1 VPDGIPVIVTEILLS
16 AGTGL
21 NFSAD
26 GTGADDGLTSQAVAW
41 PVAGAVELVD
51 TGLLAAVVV
60 GPAFGVL
67 VEHAAT
73 EIVAAIVAIATV
85 MAFEFMC
92 RYPLLICRLL
102 LAAAG
107 MGQRL

>member
-21 NFSAD
+21 NSSAV
-26 GTGADDGLTSQAVAW
+26 GTGADDGLTSQLVAW
-41 PVAGAVELVD
+41 PAAGALELVD

-60 GPAFGVL
+60 GPALGVL

-85 MAFEFMC
+85 MAFVFMC
-92 RYPLLICRLL
+92 PYLLLIC
-102 LAAAG
+102 
-107 MGQRL
+107 